1 MRHCCYAVYYYMA
14 LFQKARTDQMICS
27 QKEIFTAKND
37 LLDNYNSGF
46 NAAKPPV
53 GAEVDPL

>member
-1 MRHCCYAVYYYMA
+1 MA